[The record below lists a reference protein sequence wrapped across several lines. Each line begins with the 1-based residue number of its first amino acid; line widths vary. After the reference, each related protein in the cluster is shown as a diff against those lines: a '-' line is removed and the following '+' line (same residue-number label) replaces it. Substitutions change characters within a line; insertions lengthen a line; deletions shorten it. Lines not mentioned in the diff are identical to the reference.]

1 MVVMDL
7 RHPEL
12 RVHTTPNLLQAL
24 RKLGIDLKPIHCG
37 GDDFIMQQRE
47 QWTDGANA
55 FCLAPGVIV
64 MYSRN
69 RVTAAELDRVG
80 YQVLTASELIADPSL
95 DLLDGR
101 KHAIM
106 LESAE
111 LTRARGGPRCMTM
124 PLARIPS

>member
-1 MVVMDL
+1 
-7 RHPEL
+7 
-12 RVHTTPNLLQAL
+12 
-24 RKLGIDLKPIHCG
+24 
-37 GDDFIMQQRE
+37 MQQRE

-69 RVTAAELDRVG
+69 RVTAGELDKAG
-80 YQVLTASELIADPSL
+80 YRIVKASELAADPGI

-124 PLARIPS
+124 PLARIG

>member
-1 MVVMDL
+1 VVMDL
-7 RHPEL
+7 RHAEL
-12 RVHTTPNLLQAL
+12 RVHTSPNLLRVL
-24 RKLGIDLKPIHCG
+24 RELGIDLKPILCG
-37 GDDFIMQQRE
+37 GGDFIMQQRE

-69 RVTAAELDRVG
+69 RVTAAELDREG
-80 YQVLTASELIADPSL
+80 YRVLTATELIADPGL

-101 KHAIM
+101 KYAIM

-124 PLARIPS
+124 PLARIGP